1 MVGWLGPKGGLGG
14 EGLKGTGKRDMVG
27 ASWGG
32 DEERALGARCSAG
45 ASGWCRLVVI
55 NVKMPGG
62 D

>member
-1 MVGWLGPKGGLGG
+1 
-14 EGLKGTGKRDMVG
+14 MVG